1 MGFAFSSSFQLQH
14 PTKHSTKTAQ
24 FKQDQLLQQSAAY
37 LVEYRLFQI

>member
-14 PTKHSTKTAQ
+14 PIKHSTKTAKFEQ
-24 FKQDQLLQQSAAY
+24 NQLLQSNTH